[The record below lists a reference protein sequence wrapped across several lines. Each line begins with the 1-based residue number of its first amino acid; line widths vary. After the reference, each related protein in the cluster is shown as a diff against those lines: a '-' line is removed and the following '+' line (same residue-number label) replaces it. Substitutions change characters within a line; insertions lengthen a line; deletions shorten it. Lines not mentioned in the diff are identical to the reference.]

1 MLIWRHQT
9 SKPSEMNQKIKF
21 NKMLILIRA
30 SSVNIS
36 NSYQNQDQEMEV
48 KNQILL
54 RDLTRNHIKKKNL
67 NKIINKG

>member
-9 SKPSEMNQKIKF
+9 SKPSEMNLKIKF

-54 RDLTRNHIKKKNL
+54 RDLTRNHIKKKKL
-67 NKIINKG
+67 NKIINK

>member
-9 SKPSEMNQKIKF
+9 SKPSETNQKIKF

-54 RDLTRNHIKKKNL
+54 RDLTRNHIKKKKL
-67 NKIINKG
+67 NKIINK

>member
-9 SKPSEMNQKIKF
+9 SKPSEMNLKIKF

-48 KNQILL
+48 KNQILHQ
-54 RDLTRNHIKKKNL
+54 DQTRNHIKKKKL
-67 NKIINKG
+67 NKIINK